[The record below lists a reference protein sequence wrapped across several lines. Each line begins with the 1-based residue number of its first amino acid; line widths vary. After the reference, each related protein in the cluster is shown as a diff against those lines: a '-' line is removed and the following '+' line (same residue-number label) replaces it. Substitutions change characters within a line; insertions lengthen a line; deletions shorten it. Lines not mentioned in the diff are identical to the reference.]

1 MLKKNLID
9 QVHAKAE
16 HFYKHEVEAAVD
28 IILESITRALADHN
42 RVELRGFGSFSV
54 RSRGGYC
61 YKHPQSGE
69 EMKVPDRKKVHFT
82 MGKSLKDNLI
92 GRQAP

>member
-1 MLKKNLID
+1 MLKKNLVD
-9 QVHAKAE
+9 QVHSRAAS
-16 HFYKHEVEAAVD
+16 FYKHEIEAAVD
-28 IILESITRALADHN
+28 IILESITRALAENN

-54 RSRGGYC
+54 RKREGYC

-69 EMKVPDRKKVHFT
+69 EMKVPERRKVHFT

-92 GRQAP
+92 ER